1 MTYILL
7 TYAAWAALIMHIGMV
22 LVCVWRVWRG
32 ENIIDRLIGL
42 DVSAT
47 LVIAIL
53 VLISVLEKNS
63 FYIDIAIGLAALGAI
78 SSIALAKYIAD
89 ERMF

>member
-1 MTYILL
+1 MNVLL
-7 TYAAWAALIMHIGMV
+7 NYALWGALITHIGMV

-42 DVSAT
+42 DVTTT

-53 VLISVLEKNS
+53 VLIAIIEQNS

-78 SSIALAKYIAD
+78 SSIALAKFIAD
-89 ERMF
+89 HRMF

>member
-1 MTYILL
+1 MDTLL
-7 TYAAWAALIMHIGMV
+7 NYAIWGALIAHVGMA

-42 DVSAT
+42 DVTAT
-47 LVIAIL
+47 LTAAIL
-53 VLISVLEKNS
+53 VLIAIIEQNS
-63 FYIDIAIGLAALGAI
+63 LYIDIAIGLAALGAI

-89 ERMF
+89 QRVF